1 MRSHALTLRRFA
13 SGQDGLSAVEFALVL
28 PVLIVLLLAGIQIV
42 FYVNATRR
50 VEVIAAS
57 ISEMISQATPQPGVA
72 DTTVSAVDL
81 HFGYDATLV
90 LFPYIMKDAAQ
101 KSVAWWQD
109 ISISYA
115 SVQFTQIP
123 STNCTGKADQS
134 SCYTANVVWTS
145 NGTAGANYRP
155 CLVPQL
161 PADDTAPPNRTT
173 LPRSLF
179 GPGSIIAVDVVFTF
193 VPTFGAKFL
202 QPLKIARS
210 VFVQPRYVPLI
221 KFDATGNDGIA
232 STCI

>member
-1 MRSHALTLRRFA
+1 MRLGNAGIRRFA
-13 SGQDGLSAVEFALVL
+13 AAQDGVSAVEFSLVL
-28 PVLIVLLLAGIQIV
+28 PVLIVLLLAGVQLVTYI
-42 FYVNATRR
+42 NATRK
-50 VEVIAAS
+50 VEAIAAS
-57 ISEMISQATPQPGVA
+57 ISEMISQAVPPSGSTEA
-72 DTTVSAVDL
+72 TVNALDL
-81 HFGYDATLV
+81 HFSYDSTLV
-90 LFPYIMKDAAQ
+90 LFPYIMKDSAQ
-101 KSVAWWQD
+101 KGVSWWQD

-123 STNCTGKADQS
+123 RSNCTGNADQS

-161 PADDTAPPNRTT
+161 PADDTAPPSRST

-202 QPLKIARS
+202 QSLKIARS
-210 VFVQPRYVPLI
+210 VFVQPRYAPVI
-221 KFDATGNDGIA
+221 KFDNSGNDGIA

>member
-1 MRSHALTLRRFA
+1 MRPRTSTLRRFA
-13 SGQDGLSAVEFALVL
+13 TRQDGVSAIEFALVL
-28 PVLIVLLLAGIQIV
+28 PVLIILLLAGIQIV
-42 FYVNATRR
+42 LYINATRR
-50 VEVIAAS
+50 VEAIASS
-57 ISEMISQATPQPGVA
+57 ISEMISQAAPQTGLT
-72 DTTVSAVDL
+72 DTTVNALDL

-101 KSVAWWQD
+101 KNVAWWQD

-123 STNCTGKADQS
+123 GSNCTGNADQS

-145 NGTAGANYRP
+145 SGTAGANYRP

-161 PADDTAPPNRTT
+161 PADDTAPPSRST

-202 QPLKIARS
+202 QSLKIARS
-210 VFVQPRYVPLI
+210 VFVQPRYAPVI
-221 KFDATGNDGIA
+221 KFDNSGNDGIA